1 MSTDTLL
8 RTLTAADIMTQ
19 DILPAYTSWD
29 IITLAEF
36 LVANGISGAPVLDDE
51 GVLRG
56 VVSVTDIARFTV
68 EGDAAEERRYA
79 HQYYTDRI
87 LFEDEELNEGIEV
100 REDDSARVADIMT
113 PAVFTIEETAT
124 LQDVSRAMVANHIHR
139 VFVSKQGRITGLI
152 SALDILATV
161 AGERVS

>member
-1 MSTDTLL
+1 MSTHPL
-8 RTLTAADIMTQ
+8 RSLTAADIMRRE
-19 DILPAYTSWD
+19 ILPAYDSWD

-51 GVLRG
+51 GSLRG

-79 HQYYTDRI
+79 HQFYTDRI
-87 LFEDEELNEGIEV
+87 LFEDDELDEGIDV

-113 PAVFTIEETAT
+113 PSVFTVDENAT
-124 LQDVSRAMVANHIHR
+124 LEEVSQAMVSNHIHR
-139 VFVSKQGRITGLI
+139 VFVANEGRVTGLI
-152 SALDILATV
+152 SALDILATLC
-161 AGERVS
+161 GESVS

>member
-1 MSTDTLL
+1 MSTPSL
-8 RTLTAADIMTQ
+8 RSLTAADIMRRE
-19 DILPAYTSWD
+19 ILPAYDSWD

-36 LVANGISGAPVLDDE
+36 LVANGISGAPVLDEE
-51 GVLRG
+51 GSLRG

-87 LFEDEELNEGIEV
+87 LFEEDELEEGIDV

-113 PAVFTIEETAT
+113 PAVFTIDESAT
-124 LQDVSRAMVANHIHR
+124 LEDVSRAMVSNHIHR
-139 VFVSKQGRITGLI
+139 VFVSKNGKVTGLI
-152 SALDILATV
+152 SALDILASLCGQSV
-161 AGERVS
+161 A

>member
-1 MSTDTLL
+1 MSTPSL
-8 RTLTAADIMTQ
+8 RSLTAADIMRRE
-19 DILPAYTSWD
+19 ILPAYDSWD

-51 GVLRG
+51 GSLRG

-68 EGDAAEERRYA
+68 EGDAADERRYA

-87 LFEDEELNEGIEV
+87 LFEEDELEEGIEV

-113 PAVFTIEETAT
+113 PAVFTIDETAT
-124 LQDVSRAMVANHIHR
+124 LEDVSRAMVTNHIHR
-139 VFVSKQGRITGLI
+139 VFVSKEGKVTGLI
-152 SALDILATV
+152 SALDILATLCGHSV
-161 AGERVS
+161 A